1 MGGMKDA
8 IHVLQDQIETA
19 LVEALPERI
28 YRQLKIG
35 TDGHAIIV
43 RSRDLITVVAEV
55 SVETGTVVVS
65 DVPQY
70 AHPNRAIFMG
80 ADALGA
86 AGNYMAYLLKVD
98 E

>member
-8 IHVLQDQIETA
+8 IHVLHDQIETA

-28 YRQLKIG
+28 YRQLEIG
-35 TDGHAIIV
+35 TDGHALII
-43 RSRDLITVVAEV
+43 RSRDLITLVAEV
-55 SVETGTVVVS
+55 SVETETVVVA
-65 DVPQY
+65 DLPQY
-70 AHPNRAIFMG
+70 AKPNRAVFMG
-80 ADALGA
+80 TDAVGA